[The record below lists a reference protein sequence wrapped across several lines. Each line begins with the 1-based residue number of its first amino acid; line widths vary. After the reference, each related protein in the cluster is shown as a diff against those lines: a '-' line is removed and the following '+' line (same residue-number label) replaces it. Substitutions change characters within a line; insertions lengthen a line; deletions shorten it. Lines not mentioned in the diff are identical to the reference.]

1 MIQQILFILLVS
13 SFFWIYTNGAILNCD
28 YSEHYNEK
36 LNKHLYQCKGE
47 LLQLNENDTI
57 IKSVTKP
64 SNRQSSMSYVVEL
77 IIENQN
83 LIRFPSDAENFFEEL
98 KFITVKNASIKNI
111 SNEIL
116 KAFPSLVELDL
127 SINQISVIPKDL
139 FIYNEN
145 LQFIYFAENRIN
157 FLSPESFDGLKSLKV
172 IDFMK
177 NTGINEIASTPDEIS
192 YFKIKL
198 LVKNLEK
205 RQTETMEKMF
215 IWLAKCEF
223 KFGSSAH

>member
-1 MIQQILFILLVS
+1 
-13 SFFWIYTNGAILNCD
+13 
-28 YSEHYNEK
+28 
-36 LNKHLYQCKGE
+36 
-47 LLQLNENDTI
+47 
-57 IKSVTKP
+57 
-64 SNRQSSMSYVVEL
+64 MSYVVEL